1 MDQNVFQPRVLP
13 RQHALAKVCPGDGR
27 QGRGGGDVDLR
38 LLDPVSKVV
47 LVAPGRFYKEGSQ
60 IQTHPE
66 TRRGVHRQLKV

>member
-1 MDQNVFQPRVLP
+1 MCSNRVFF
-13 RQHALAKVCPGDGR
+13 HANMHWLRSALGME
-27 QGRGGGDVDLR
+27 GRGGGWGDVDLR
-38 LLDPVSKVV
+38 LFDPVSKVV